1 MNKDDGISPWRNAKP
16 RKPIG
21 DYLTPSSKSPNFD
34 ASSLSDADLYQELFH
49 RGVNVGPVVPSTR
62 NIYRRKLEQILN
74 GKSPQSPPNS
84 GYKEST
90 RMEASLDSSSSLK
103 MDLSGA
109 SPNLFRGGEEKSSK
123 MRSSKASNSRSK
135 ENSFTKLK
143 SVSRST
149 PLQKKNRSKT
159 GKNTSE
165 DNSESEESSEADD
178 DQPSG
183 SCQFVGEASMASNM
197 SSSTLNNTMG
207 STASMMRKGNKH
219 SSKQIVPESAISAA
233 SITEPDSPPPK
244 PKSRSLCSCLG
255 CILAV
260 AVAMLAYAI
269 VLEDEGTPA
278 LLSSTPEQ
286 LSVDHWKHTKDMFR
300 SDLRSLMSKFPN
312 QTKSTWQMISATLKS
327 PMEPRPEYP
336 AVLMLLSSSSSLVT
350 ANCLANKLVDVSS
363 KSFSKPGLVP
373 PAVPHLVIPASSL
386 PSLDPNT
393 AKEQL
398 TSILHSSLSSW
409 GVAAVT
415 SVHQL
420 HAKSALTLHAFADNS
435 NAPYKQAVIILT
447 LSDEVEGELDMPSSL
462 EKRVERILSNT
473 WSKELGA
480 DKLYAL
486 ISRLAV
492 SVAQVQDEEA
502 MQVSNC

>member
-1 MNKDDGISPWRNAKP
+1 MMNKDDGISPWRNAKP

-21 DYLTPSSKSPNFD
+21 DFKTPSSKSPSF
-34 ASSLSDADLYQELFH
+34 
-49 RGVNVGPVVPSTR
+49 GTT
-62 NIYRRKLEQILN
+62 
-74 GKSPQSPPNS
+74 PQSPPNS

-109 SPNLFRGGEEKSSK
+109 SPNLFRGGEEKSAK
-123 MRSSKASNSRSK
+123 TRSSKASNSRSK
-135 ENSFTKLK
+135 ENSFTKIK

-149 PLQKKNRSKT
+149 PLQKKNRSKA
-159 GKNTSE
+159 GKNSSI
-165 DNSESEESSEADD
+165 DNSESEESSEAED

-207 STASMMRKGNKH
+207 STASMMRKGNKQ
-219 SSKQIVPESAISAA
+219 SSKQMVHDSALSSPATTTA
-233 SITEPDSPPPK
+233 PDPPPPK
-244 PKSRSLCSCLG
+244 PKSSSICSCL
-255 CILAV
+255 CCMVAV
-260 AVAMLAYAI
+260 AVAMLAYAV
-269 VLEDEGTPA
+269 VLEDGGTPA

-286 LSVDHWKHTKDMFR
+286 LSVEHWKHTKDMFK
-300 SDLRSLMSKFPN
+300 SDLRSLMRKFPN

-327 PMEPRPEYP
+327 PMEPSPEYP

-350 ANCLANKLVDVSS
+350 ANCLANNLVDVSS

-373 PAVPHLVIPASSL
+373 PTASHLVIPASSL
-386 PSLDPNT
+386 PSLDPHT

-398 TSILHSSLSSW
+398 TSLLHLSLSSW
-409 GVAAVT
+409 GVTAVT
-415 SVHQL
+415 SVHHL
-420 HAKSALTLHAFADNS
+420 HATSALTLHAFADNS

-447 LSDEVEGELDMPSSL
+447 VSEEAEGELNISSSL
-462 EKRVERILSNT
+462 EKRVERILANM

-492 SVAQVQDEEA
+492 SVAEVQEEEA
-502 MQVSNC
+502 MLVSNC